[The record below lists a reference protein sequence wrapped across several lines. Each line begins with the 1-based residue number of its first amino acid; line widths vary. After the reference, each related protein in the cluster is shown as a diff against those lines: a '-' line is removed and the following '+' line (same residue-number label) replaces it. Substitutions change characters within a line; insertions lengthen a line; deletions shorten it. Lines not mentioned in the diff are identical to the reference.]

1 MNPFRC
7 SIPFSAFAKTTRNQ
21 TELLRAHGL
30 LLNQIQRKTRLGH
43 LIIYKRYQE
52 EDLQDA
58 ALDKSTNE
66 DTSVVKIYVGNRT
79 KTASVSGD
87 LQTNNTIC
95 NEMGKNV
102 IHCEWV
108 GVVSPACS
116 TQAPPEPNRV
126 LPGGVKASHTDN
138 PRLCAACVTDG
149 ATSENVRT
157 RHLQTIVK
165 VTNGLID
172 EHLLPKPWSAGKHN
186 WWAVTFEWQHG
197 PPQSCTPT
205 RPLYPGDR

>member
-102 IHCEWV
+102 IHCE
-108 GVVSPACS
+108 
-116 TQAPPEPNRV
+116 
-126 LPGGVKASHTDN
+126 
-138 PRLCAACVTDG
+138 
-149 ATSENVRT
+149 
-157 RHLQTIVK
+157 
-165 VTNGLID
+165 
-172 EHLLPKPWSAGKHN
+172 
-186 WWAVTFEWQHG
+186 
-197 PPQSCTPT
+197 
-205 RPLYPGDR
+205 